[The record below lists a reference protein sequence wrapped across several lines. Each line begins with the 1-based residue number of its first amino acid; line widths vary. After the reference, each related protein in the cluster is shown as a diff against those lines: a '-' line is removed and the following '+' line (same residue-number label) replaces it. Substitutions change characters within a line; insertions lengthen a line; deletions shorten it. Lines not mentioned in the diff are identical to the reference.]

1 MGAVNL
7 RDFRLMKTRLIIT
20 LILGVLA
27 GLGVAYGT
35 PPWHPHRELFHHET
49 NPIEPPVDPKPE
61 PVSPYQL
68 RDKTKLPTG
77 DSVRD

>member
-1 MGAVNL
+1 VE
-7 RDFRLMKTRLIIT
+7 TRFIIT

-35 PPWHPHRELFHHET
+35 QPGHPHKELFHHE
-49 NPIEPPVDPKPE
+49 PIEPPVDPRPE

-68 RDKTKLPTG
+68 RDETRLLPWDTI
-77 DSVRD
+77 RD